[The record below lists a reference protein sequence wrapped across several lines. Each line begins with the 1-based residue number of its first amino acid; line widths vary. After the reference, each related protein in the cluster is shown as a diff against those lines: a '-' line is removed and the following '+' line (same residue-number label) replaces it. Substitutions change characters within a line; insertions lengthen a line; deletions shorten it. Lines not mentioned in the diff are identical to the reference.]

1 MSPAP
6 IERRPRQQQRERRL
20 LAEWLARRYPHDR
33 VQQQVRL
40 GAITPTIG
48 TEELTPSEL
57 AALGMFRRFADALVY
72 RPDRLVLIEA
82 SIPPHPGY
90 ISQLLLYRRL
100 VPLTPELVSFHAL
113 PVEPVYLVAIED
125 PVVTALARDA
135 GIRVEVFRPAWVLGY
150 LAERAGRR
158 GRGVGLEAAEG

>member
-6 IERRPRQQQRERRL
+6 IERRPQQQQRERRL
-20 LAEWLARRYPHDR
+20 LSEWLARHYPHDR

-72 RPDRLVLIEA
+72 RRDRLILIEA

-90 ISQLLLYRRL
+90 ISQLSLYRHL
-100 VPLTPELVSFHAL
+100 LPLTPELVDFRTL
-113 PVEPVYLVAIED
+113 PVEMVYLVAIED

-135 GIRVEVFRPAWVLGY
+135 GIRVEVFRPSWVLDY
-150 LAERAGRR
+150 LAERAGRK
-158 GRGVGLEAAEG
+158 GRGVGLEALEG

>member
-1 MSPAP
+1 MPP
-6 IERRPRQQQRERRL
+6 PQTRTRPQQQQRERRL

-48 TEELTPSEL
+48 TDGLSPGEL
-57 AALGMFRRFADALVY
+57 AALGVFRRYADALIFLA
-72 RPDRLVLIEA
+72 DRLILVEA

-90 ISQLLLYRRL
+90 ISQLALYRHL
-100 VPLTPELVSFHAL
+100 LPLTPELIAFRAL
-113 PVEPVYLVAIED
+113 PVEMVYLVAIED

-135 GIRVEVFRPAWVLGY
+135 GIKVEVFRPAWVLDY

-158 GRGVGLEAAEG
+158 GRGVGLEAVEG